1 MLDASARKAET
12 PWNRSAALSF
22 VGGDESLL
30 NEMVAM
36 FLVESPKLLSRLEQA
51 LSQRDESKVELAAHS
66 LRGQLQYLGARDV
79 AEAAEKVEAAGR
91 ARKIDGAEESVDELR
106 RRLAILWAALSHIA
120 DASSKSIHR
129 PLNAS

>member
-1 MLDASARKAET
+1 MPDASLRKMEIS
-12 PWNRSAALSF
+12 WNRSTALSF

-36 FLVESPKLLSRLEQA
+36 FLADSPKLVGRLEQA
-51 LSQRDESKVELAAHS
+51 LRDRDGRSVELAAHN

-79 AEAAEKVEAAGR
+79 AEAAEELEAAGR
-91 ARKIDGAEESVDELR
+91 AGKFEGSEVSLDELR

-120 DASSKSIHR
+120 DA
-129 PLNAS
+129 